1 MAVVTANL
9 GFPRIG
15 AHRQLK
21 FALEQFWSGN
31 REAEQLQATA
41 REIRKTR
48 WQLQADVGIDEI
60 PSNDFSLYD
69 HVLDTAV
76 LLGAVPARYGRQ
88 PEMVALDTY
97 FAMAR
102 GGNSV
107 PAMEMTKWFDTN
119 YHYIVP
125 EFEPGMNFR
134 VASRK
139 PVEEFLE
146 AKALGLITRPV
157 LLGPISF
164 ALLGKS
170 RGQHFDRWTIV
181 KALLEIYRELL
192 RDLGHA
198 GAAWVQM
205 DEPCLG
211 LDLTGADLA
220 FFGKA
225 YEQLVSC
232 APGLKI
238 LLATYFSGLGEN
250 LHTALRLPVAGLH
263 LDLVR
268 APDQLLAALV
278 GAPPNLTISLGL
290 VDGRGV
296 WRTDLD
302 RALKLAQA
310 AINRLGQ
317 DRVQIAPSCSL
328 LHVPVDLDEESNVD
342 PKMRNWLAFAK
353 QKLAEVK
360 LLARAVTDTSPEVV
374 DRFREHRR
382 VLAERREAPRVY
394 DPAVRKR
401 VAAIVPDMFDRPG
414 SSAVRAKKQS
424 RVMPLPLLPAT
435 TIGSFPQTRDV
446 RRARTAYR
454 SGTLSKTQYEDLL
467 RNEIKRAIR
476 IQEELGLDVL
486 VHGEFERN
494 DMVEYFAEQLNG
506 FLFTGN
512 GWVQSYGSRCVKPPI
527 LFGDVSRP
535 QPMTVAWA
543 EFAQSLTKLPVKGM
557 LTGPVTMLEWS
568 FVRDDLTRADVC
580 FQIALALRDEV
591 KDLESAGI
599 RVIQVDEPALRE
611 GLPLRKAARSEYLRW
626 SVDAFRLVTAVASD
640 ETQIHTHMCYSE
652 FRDILDAVKRM
663 DADVISIEAARSEM
677 ELLNE
682 FTGKEY
688 PNSIGPGVYDIH
700 SPRIPS
706 SEEVGALVSKALRVF
721 RQERLWVNPDCGLK
735 TRRWEEVRGALTN
748 MVAAARR
755 LRQHIQ
761 AER

>member
-15 AHRQLK
+15 THRQLK

-31 REAEQLQATA
+31 GEADQLQATA
-41 REIRKTR
+41 REIRKAH
-48 WQLQADVGIDEI
+48 WQLQADAGIDQI

-76 LLGAVPARYGRQ
+76 LLGAVPGRYGRQ
-88 PEMVALDTY
+88 PERVELDTY
-97 FAMAR
+97 FKMAR

-134 VASRK
+134 VASCK
-139 PVEEFLE
+139 PIEEFLE
-146 AKALGLITRPV
+146 AKALGLMTRPV

-164 ALLGKS
+164 VLLSKS
-170 RGQHFDRWTIV
+170 RSQPFDRWTIV
-181 KALLEIYRELL
+181 KAILEVYSEVL
-192 RDLGHA
+192 RDLAHA

-211 LDLTGADLA
+211 LDLTEADLA
-220 FFGKA
+220 LFGKV
-225 YEQLVSC
+225 YEPLVSC
-232 APGLKI
+232 VPGLKI
-238 LLATYFSGLGEN
+238 LVATYFSGLEKN
-250 LHTALRLPVAGLH
+250 LHAALRLPVAGLH

-268 APDQLLAALV
+268 APDQLLAALDEM
-278 GAPPNLTISLGL
+278 PPNLTVSLGL

-296 WRTDLD
+296 WRTNLD

-310 AINRLGQ
+310 AVNRSGP

-328 LHVPVDLDEESNVD
+328 LHVPVDLDEESNLD
-342 PKMRNWLAFAK
+342 PQIRNWLAFAK

-360 LLARAVTDTSPEVV
+360 LLARAVTDASLEFAGQ
-374 DRFREHRR
+374 FRENRQ
-382 VLAERREAPRVY
+382 VLAERRKAQRVY

-401 VAAIVPDMFDRPG
+401 VAAIVPGMFDRP
-414 SSAVRAKKQS
+414 SNSAVRATRLS
-424 RVMPLPLLPAT
+424 RVTPLPLLPVT
-435 TIGSFPQTRDV
+435 TIGSFPQTREV
-446 RRARTAYR
+446 RQARAAYR
-454 SGTLSKTQYEDLL
+454 SGTLSQTQYEDLL

-476 IQEELGLDVL
+476 IQEEIGLDVL

-506 FLFTGN
+506 FLLTSN

-543 EFAQSLTKLPVKGM
+543 VYAQSLTKLPVKGM

-568 FVRDDLTRADVC
+568 FVRDDLTRGEVC

-611 GLPLRKAARSEYLRW
+611 GLPLRKAAHSEYLQW

-640 ETQIHTHMCYSE
+640 EIQIHTHMCYSE
-652 FRDILDAVKRM
+652 FREILDVLKRM

-682 FTGKEY
+682 FTGKDY
-688 PNSIGPGVYDIH
+688 PNNIGPGVYDIH

-706 SEEVGALVSKALRVF
+706 SEEVEARVGKALRVF
-721 RQERLWVNPDCGLK
+721 RQDRLWVNPDCGLK
-735 TRRWEEVRGALTN
+735 TRRWEEVRGALIN

-755 LRQHIQ
+755 LRQHI
-761 AER
+761 

>member
-1 MAVVTANL
+1 MAVATANL

-21 FALEQFWSGN
+21 FALEQFWSGKS
-31 REAEQLQATA
+31 EANQLQATA
-41 REIRKTR
+41 LEIRKAN
-48 WQLQADVGIDEI
+48 WQLQADAGIDEI

-76 LLGAVPARYGRQ
+76 LLGAVPGRYGRQ
-88 PEMVALDTY
+88 PETVGLDTY

-102 GGNSV
+102 GGSSV

-139 PVEEFLE
+139 PIEEFLE
-146 AKALGLITRPV
+146 AKALGLMTRPV
-157 LLGPISF
+157 LLGPVSF
-164 ALLGKS
+164 VLLGKS
-170 RGQHFDRWTIV
+170 RSRPFDHWTIV
-181 KALLEIYRELL
+181 KAILEVYREVL
-192 RDLGHA
+192 RELAHV
-198 GAAWVQM
+198 GAEWVQM

-211 LDLTGADLA
+211 MDLA
-220 FFGKA
+220 EADVALFERL
-225 YEQLVSC
+225 YEQLASC
-232 APGLKI
+232 APALKI

-250 LHTALRLPVAGLH
+250 LHAALKLPVAGLH

-268 APDQLLAALV
+268 DPDQLLAALAEV
-278 GAPPNLTISLGL
+278 PPNLTVSLGL

-302 RALKLAQA
+302 RALKLAQDA
-310 AINRLGQ
+310 VHRLGP

-328 LHVPVDLDEESNVD
+328 LHVPVGLGQESDLD
-342 PKMRNWLAFAK
+342 PQIRNWLAFAK
-353 QKLAEVK
+353 EKLAEVK
-360 LLARAVTDTSPEVV
+360 LLARAVTDASPEVA
-374 DRFREHRR
+374 DQFRENRR
-382 VLAERREAPRVY
+382 VLAERRKAPRVY
-394 DPAVRKR
+394 DPAVRQR
-401 VAAIVPDMFDRPG
+401 VAAIVPGMFVRP
-414 SSAVRAKKQS
+414 SNAAARARKQS
-424 RVMPLPLLPAT
+424 RVTPLPLLPVT
-435 TIGSFPQTRDV
+435 TIGSFPQTREI
-446 RRARTAYR
+446 RQARAAYR
-454 SGTLSKTQYEDLL
+454 SGTLSTARYKDLL
-467 RNEIKRAIR
+467 RNEIKQAIR
-476 IQEELGLDVL
+476 IQEEIGLDVL

-494 DMVEYFAEQLNG
+494 DMVEYFGEQLNG
-506 FLFTGN
+506 FLFTSN

-527 LFGDVSRP
+527 LFGDVSRR
-535 QPMTVAWA
+535 QPMTVEWA
-543 EFAQSLTKLPVKGM
+543 VYAQSLTKLPVKGM

-568 FVRDDLTRADVC
+568 FVRDDLNRAEVC
-580 FQIALALRDEV
+580 FQVALALRDEV
-591 KDLESAGI
+591 KDLEHAGI

-611 GLPLRKAARSEYLRW
+611 GLPLHKAPRSEYLRW

-652 FRDILDAVKRM
+652 FRDILDALKRM
-663 DADVISIEAARSEM
+663 DADVISMEAARSEM
-677 ELLNE
+677 ELLE
-682 FTGKEY
+682 QFTGKEY
-688 PNSIGPGVYDIH
+688 PNSVGPGVYDIH

-706 SEEVGALVSKALRVF
+706 SEEVEALVGKALRAF
-721 RQERLWVNPDCGLK
+721 PQDRLWVNPDCGLK

-748 MVAAARR
+748 MVAATRR